1 VNHKLVGAARAYAGL
16 SSGSLTL
23 SGALQRARCLI
34 YAVKV
39 KVKVMTCVSISR
51 GLIADRRNVILMFED
66 IDEFVVSLAC
76 FPSLCMVIASN
87 ALLAV
92 VLLSEV
98 NAIEGFKE
106 SDRIRTDLQCD
117 VR

>member
-1 VNHKLVGAARAYAGL
+1 V
-16 SSGSLTL
+16 SL
-23 SGALQRARCLI
+23 
-34 YAVKV
+34 
-39 KVKVMTCVSISR
+39 SR

-76 FPSLCMVIASN
+76 FPSLCMVMLASN